1 MAQTGGVVGI
11 IFHSYFLNGSLL
23 RRCQAS
29 DVVDHMAH
37 VIKVAGED
45 HVALGSDW
53 DGFIV
58 TPRDMKTVLELPLLV
73 QRMLD
78 RGWGGERIKKILG
91 GNYLRMMKEIR
102 P

>member
-1 MAQTGGVVGI
+1 
-11 IFHSYFLNGSLL
+11 
-23 RRCQAS
+23 
-29 DVVDHMAH
+29 MAH